1 MWQPKIILQND
12 KLLPYEQASVHPM
25 TLGMTYAT
33 AVFEG
38 FVRTAIQKQVSSRFL
53 DSRNTLSA
61 YYLA

>member
-25 TLGMTYAT
+25 SLGMTYAT

-38 FVRTAIQKQVSSRFL
+38 LRAYRNPTTGEFKIFRFAEHFK
-53 DSRNTLSA
+53 R
-61 YYLA
+61 